1 MINKPVKT
9 IRVEKPEIKSKKIE
23 EVGIKHTSKF
33 NTIIVSAVVTFIF
46 GYIIFDFFVVKE
58 RIENKIMI
66 VNEKFDS
73 LQIYLNNKLPEIDK
87 AIKIQEQQVEDL
99 QKVKDEYTK

>member
-73 LQIYLNNKLPEIDK
+73 LLSVMRELT
-87 AIKIQEQQVEDL
+87 QE
-99 QKVKDEYTK
+99 VKNLSKELSKKKDI